1 MQIIIVNDVDQNQA
15 LEALKRTR
23 QNAGEAEEPDAVYR
37 DVVQTVGGRLSHL
50 EHVSRQTDMRTFTQ
64 ELLHTEKSWLISQI
78 GLLPDPGEEM
88 SEKARQS
95 LNTWTLLRAFV
106 EKLLIQESEVER
118 PLTTGA
124 VLQKARYNLIMP
136 QLPYYQCCRIMRY
149 PEHLEELDRA
159 SIISMNTNQDVR
171 IHSLLVLR
179 AATDIIEGVHFQE
192 RFAAIEK
199 TLRSRASA

>member
-1 MQIIIVNDVDQNQA
+1 MNDVDQNQA

-88 SEKARQS
+88 SEKVQ
-95 LNTWTLLRAFV
+95 LC
-106 EKLLIQESEVER
+106 EDC
-118 PLTTGA
+118 TT
-124 VLQKARYNLIMP
+124 
-136 QLPYYQCCRIMRY
+136 
-149 PEHLEELDRA
+149 
-159 SIISMNTNQDVR
+159 
-171 IHSLLVLR
+171 
-179 AATDIIEGVHFQE
+179 F
-192 RFAAIEK
+192 
-199 TLRSRASA
+199 